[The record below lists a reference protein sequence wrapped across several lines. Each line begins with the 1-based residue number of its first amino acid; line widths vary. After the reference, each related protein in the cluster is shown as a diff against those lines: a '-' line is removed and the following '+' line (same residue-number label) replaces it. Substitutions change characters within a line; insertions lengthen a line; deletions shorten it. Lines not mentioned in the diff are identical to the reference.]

1 MHVLFFLTCAARI
14 YNTSASQ
21 LSDLQALRAGLFVGL
36 VEYALALSHDVSGGL
51 ESDAVAQEAELMRT
65 RHGHLICT
73 RESHE
78 ALTVFEGQLVPLA
91 ICHRYHVPCVSV
103 LAATVS
109 AANGIYIVLRQALL
123 EKLGSR
129 RGA

>member
-1 MHVLFFLTCAARI
+1 MAA
-14 YNTSASQ
+14 S
-21 LSDLQALRAGLFVGL
+21 L
-36 VEYALALSHDVSGGL
+36 HDVSGGL
-51 ESDAVAQEAELMRT
+51 ESDGVAQEAELMRT

-91 ICHRYHVPCVSV
+91 ICHRYHVPCMFV
-103 LAATVS
+103 LAAAAS
-109 AANGIYIVLRQALL
+109 ASNGIHVLLRQALL

-129 RGA
+129 RSA